1 MRKDLR
7 VLSIV
12 FAGLFSIFMNGC
24 NQRMDTVIDMVTD
37 SPPTTEIE
45 PVTPPMQPAPDQSYT
60 FHRSLDHQSPIDA
73 IAFSPDG
80 QTLASL
86 GGDSLK
92 LWDPHTEQLKETT
105 PVEGAGDIR
114 WVFYDQDGHMWLG
127 GPDYLSDYV
136 TGHTSPVRAFGLMLN
151 LEMSATGSSD
161 KTVRV
166 WDTLAE
172 AHKFT
177 LEHEGQVWA
186 VVFSPDGQTLATGGS
201 FEGIYLWD
209 AGTGQSKGAPLIANT
224 GQVEGL
230 AFSSDGHTL
239 FVATGRGDGEAIHV
253 WDLNTNTHIDT
264 LMAEGYTIRKVAVS
278 PDGQLIAG
286 GAYYSEEGPGIVLW
300 KRK

>member
-12 FAGLFSIFMNGC
+12 FAGLFAILINGC
-24 NQRMDTVIDMVTD
+24 NQRMDTVVDMVTD
-37 SPPTTEIE
+37 SPPSTE
-45 PVTPPMQPAPDQSYT
+45 PVAPPIQTGTYQSYT
-60 FHRSLDHQSPIDA
+60 FHGSLDHQSPIHA
-73 IAFSPDG
+73 VAFSPDG

-105 PVEGAGDIR
+105 PVEGVRDIR
-114 WVFYDQDGHMWLG
+114 WIFYELDGNMFLG
-127 GPDYLSDYV
+127 GPDYLSDYF
-136 TGHTSPVRAFGLMLN
+136 TGHTSPVRAFALTPD
-151 LEMSATGSSD
+151 LETAATGSSD

-172 AHKFT
+172 AHKYT
-177 LEHEGQVWA
+177 LGHEGQVWA
-186 VVFSPDGQTLATGGS
+186 VAFSPDGQTLATGGG
-201 FEGIYLWD
+201 FEAIYLWD
-209 AGTGQSKGAPLIANT
+209 ADTGQSKGAPLIANT

-230 AFSSDGHTL
+230 AFSSDGQTL

-264 LMAEGYTIRKVAVS
+264 LMAAGYTIRKVAVS

-286 GAYYSEEGPGIVLW
+286 GAYYSEAGPGVVLW
-300 KRK
+300 KRQ